1 MKKQH
6 EKMMMDLQRLMAAQD
21 FQSEDQLRAF
31 MTQMLGKQVPSFPE
45 EALNVSEHAEDLVL
59 EAYEL
64 PAAKAR
70 RNLIKH

>member
-31 MTQMLGKQVPSFPE
+31 MTQMLGQAGSFFSGGGTQCKR
-45 EALNVSEHAEDLVL
+45 AGGRFGIGGL
-59 EAYEL
+59 
-64 PAAKAR
+64 
-70 RNLIKH
+70 